1 VINIIFPGFKLTKRP
16 MSKHIH
22 TLAWAIVLL
31 FLFPD
36 SKAQDV
42 GSILCWQYMEI
53 YGGHD
58 YPHNR
63 SIVTRNLPS
72 TTNPKWEGMVQWW
85 ENIVEEV
92 DYSGMDYVA
101 LLSRGTQPNR
111 PKDLGSGDPKHIK
124 TLVKYIKDREA
135 KFKLCIFD
143 DPPASWRQSRNYD
156 LYDKNTAQYE
166 LFDCANTDNYK
177 YIWDYNLKL
186 AIEYIPEEM
195 RYKIDNR
202 LVIFFWQVSSSW
214 MTNIDGNLSKILAHI
229 KTECQKTY
237 GFVPYIIVQRAWLE
251 RDKSLTASSV
261 DAVHNWFSA
270 AGGTSHT
277 LQTHNNVKV
286 GVTVP
291 SFVKPSE
298 PNNGVLLPS
307 MGTADQGRRLKFGLD
322 NTVKAGARV
331 TLIEGFTNAA
341 EGAAIW
347 RSGDNLYY
355 DYPNQ
360 RLNIIRSYTQNPYPD
375 TLRVEAEACDSFSD
389 LTTGNS
395 GGAYRHEGNLDVQK
409 SNDKLGGWFVSHTQA
424 NEWMEWK
431 ELPLLKNTKFQLRYK
446 STASSSIQFKVG
458 ENDLP
463 ATHLPST
470 SGTWTTVDAGT
481 FSAEANSPQTVR
493 LTVLAGTPD
502 INYFLR
508 VPNDISSIGT
518 PGFVAQ
524 SVDVYPNPYQ
534 QGNLHIRLSGFEHQT
549 KAVLRIT
556 NLTGQVVYR
565 QEIVN
570 TSSETLDL
578 TGILNDAMYIV
589 SIESAHSKV
598 FTKLM
603 VR

>member
-1 VINIIFPGFKLTKRP
+1 MK
-16 MSKHIH
+16 KHF
-22 TLAWAIVLL
+22 LPFLLVVL
-31 FLFPD
+31 FLLIMPRVY
-36 SKAQDV
+36 AQDI
-42 GSILCWQYMEI
+42 GSILCWQYQEI

-92 DYSGMDYVA
+92 DYSGLDYVA

-111 PKDLGSGDPKHIK
+111 SKDLGSGDPKHIN
-124 TLVKYIKDREA
+124 TLVKYMKDREA

-156 LYDKNTAQYE
+156 LYDKDFSKYE

-195 RYKIDNR
+195 RYTIDNR
-202 LVIFFWQVSSSW
+202 LVIFFWQVSASW
-214 MTNIDGNLSKILAHI
+214 MTNIDGNLSKILTYI
-229 KTECQKTY
+229 KEECQKTY

-251 RDKSLTASSV
+251 RDKSLTASDV

-270 AGGTSHT
+270 AGGTSYT
-277 LQTHNNVKV
+277 LHTHNQVKV
-286 GVTVP
+286 GVAVP

-298 PNNGVLLPS
+298 PNNGVLLPA
-307 MGTADQGRRLKFGLD
+307 MGTSDQGMRLKFGLN

-331 TLIEGFTNAA
+331 TLLEGFTNAA
-341 EGAAIW
+341 EGAAFW
-347 RSGDNLYY
+347 RSGDKLYY

-360 RLNIIRSYTQNPYPD
+360 RLNIIRSYTQNPFPD
-375 TLRVEAEACDSFSD
+375 TLRVEAEACDVHHD

-395 GGAYRHEGNLDVQK
+395 GGAFLHEGNLDVRK
-409 SNDKLGGWFVSHTQA
+409 CSDKLGGWFVSHTQA

-446 STASSSIQFKVG
+446 SIGPSSVQFSVNEAG
-458 ENDLP
+458 LQTIALP
-463 ATHLPST
+463 PT
-470 SGTWTTVDAGT
+470 GGVWTTIDAGT
-481 FSAEANSPQTVR
+481 FSAEFNSPQTVR
-493 LTVLAGTPD
+493 LTVVSGTPD

-508 VPNDISSIGT
+508 IPNDITSIGN
-518 PGFVAQ
+518 Q
-524 SVDVYPNPYQ
+524 HLRNELNNSVHVYPNPYR
-534 QGNLHIRLSGFEHQT
+534 QGNLSINLTGFEGKNNVQL
-549 KAVLRIT
+549 KIT
-556 NLTGQVVYR
+556 NLLGQVVYQ
-565 QEIVN
+565 QELESVSN
-570 TSSETLDL
+570 TSIDL
-578 TGILNDAMYIV
+578 FGKLNEAVYIV
-589 SIESAHSKV
+589 SVESGNEKV
-598 FTKLM
+598 FTRLI